1 MLQKSEGDAGFR
13 VKRLAFFTPEEK
25 TMEVNDAQRA
35 YMITS
40 TATRLLLR
48 SPPAS
53 SETFT
58 QDVSGASWCLRRASL
73 RPAVF
78 EIHLNPLQV
87 SGVTMTVLKTS
98 VVFENKWMA
107 TRLSV
112 AVACPTP
119 EGEEVVGWRLSSR
132 SIWEE
137 TSLTDVGYLLV
148 IKGLTS
154 KISPVI
160 RCLLFVSR

>member
-1 MLQKSEGDAGFR
+1 MWQKSEGDAAFR

-35 YMITS
+35 YMIAN

-58 QDVSGASWCLRRASL
+58 QDVSGASLCLRRASL
-73 RPAVF
+73 RPAAF
-78 EIHLNPLQV
+78 EIDLNPPQV

-98 VVFENKWMA
+98 VMFENKWMA
-107 TRLSV
+107 TRLNV
-112 AVACPTP
+112 AVACPTL
-119 EGEEVVGWRLSSR
+119 EGEEEEQDDHRGGWVAFKFTEHLGGS
-132 SIWEE
+132 
-137 TSLTDVGYLLV
+137 
-148 IKGLTS
+148 
-154 KISPVI
+154 
-160 RCLLFVSR
+160 